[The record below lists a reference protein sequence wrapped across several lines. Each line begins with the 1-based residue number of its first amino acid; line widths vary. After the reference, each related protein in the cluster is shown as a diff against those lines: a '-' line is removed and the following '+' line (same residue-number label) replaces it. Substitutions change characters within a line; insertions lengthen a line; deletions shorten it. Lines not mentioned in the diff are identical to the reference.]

1 MRTILALFLFMG
13 LAILP
18 CQAQFNKYKYF
29 IVPKRFDVFKDANQ
43 YQTSTLV
50 KFLLTK
56 YGYET
61 LYDDAIPEELFW
73 NKCLG
78 VTAQLEDNSSY
89 LRTNI
94 AVVFKDC
101 KGREIY
107 RTPEGSSKFKEYK
120 EAYAESIQEA
130 MQVMAILKYEYEG
143 PDPTEPPES
152 ETTPLIEEVADTAEE
167 ISAPPVAET
176 AVVTETVETEESLPE
191 ESGEEIV
198 QAEEPSL
205 VWSEAI
211 NENGYILNHT
221 TSGESWVLLRTSD
234 EKVYLA
240 YSQNKQG
247 IAFKSASGWTVE
259 YYLGDDRQQILI
271 QTRDQ

>member
-1 MRTILALFLFMG
+1 MRTILALFLFTG
-13 LAILP
+13 LAIYP

-29 IVPKRFDVFKDANQ
+29 IVPKRFEIFKETNQ

-56 YGYET
+56 YGYEA

-73 NKCLG
+73 DKCLG

-94 AVVFKDC
+94 AIVFMDC
-101 KGREIY
+101 KGREVY
-107 RTPEGSSKFKEYK
+107 RTPEGSSKIKEYK

-130 MQVMAILKYEYEG
+130 MEVMAILKYEYDG
-143 PDPTEPPES
+143 PEPAASPEA
-152 ETTPLIEEVADTAEE
+152 ETVPFNEEVPDAVEE
-167 ISAPPVAET
+167 KTPPPAAET
-176 AVVTETVETEESLPE
+176 AVAAETLEDESLPIGSVE
-191 ESGEEIV
+191 EKVLDED
-198 QAEEPSL
+198 ASL

-211 NENGYILNHT
+211 NQNGYIVSHL
-221 TSGESWVLLRTSD
+221 TSGESWVMLRTSND
-234 EKVYLA
+234 EVYLA

-247 IAFKSASGWTVE
+247 VGFQVASGWRVE
-259 YYLGDDRQQILI
+259 YYLGEELQQILI